1 MQEQL
6 TKNTKDVQKNSSQN
20 YIKIFQ
26 IIISIFYLVGLIG
39 MSIPSLRPYFQML
52 TPFHL
57 LLNFGILLYFHKD
70 WNYSFLIF
78 IAVGF
83 SLGYGSEVMG
93 VHTGFPFG
101 DYWYGDVL
109 GWQLF
114 EVPLMIGINWL
125 ILVYCTGNLFHEKI
139 NNDWLAAGLASL
151 MMMLIDVIIEP
162 VAVALDFWKW
172 ESDIIP
178 LSNFLGWLAV
188 AFIIQLFY
196 RKLNFNKKNTISWYL
211 LFNLITFFAVLNFI
225 L

>member
-6 TKNTKDVQKNSSQN
+6 TKNTKEVQKNSSQN

-139 NNDWLAAGLASL
+139 SNDWLAAGLASL

-162 VAVALDFWKW
+162 VAVTLDFWKW

-196 RKLNFNKKNTISWYL
+196 RKLNFNKKNAISWYL

>member
-1 MQEQL
+1 MHQQL
-6 TKNTKDVQKNSSQN
+6 SKDTGLSPKPLLQDKL
-20 YIKIFQ
+20 KIFQ
-26 IIISIFYLVGLIG
+26 GVISIFYLVGLVG
-39 MSIPSLRPYFQML
+39 MSLPMFRDYFQIL
-52 TPFHL
+52 TPMHL
-57 LLNFGILLYFHKD
+57 LLNFGILLYFHRG
-70 WNYSFLIF
+70 WNIQFLLFLVI
-78 IAVGF
+78 GF
-83 SLGYGSEVMG
+83 LLGYGSEVLG

-101 DYWYGDVL
+101 DYWYGPVL

-125 ILVYCTGNLFHEKI
+125 ILVYCTGNLLAVKI
-139 NNDWLAAGLASL
+139 ENDWLAAILGAF

-162 VAVALDFWKW
+162 VAVALDFWQW

-178 LSNFLGWLAV
+178 ISNFIGWIAV

-196 RKLNFNKKNTISWYL
+196 RKLKFHKENAISWYL

>member
-6 TKNTKDVQKNSSQN
+6 TKNTKDVQKNLSQN

-39 MSIPSLRPYFQML
+39 MSIPSLRPYFQLL

-57 LLNFGILLYFHKD
+57 LLNFGILLFFHKG

-83 SLGYGSEVMG
+83 SLGFGSEVMG

-101 DYWYGDVL
+101 DYWYGGVL

-125 ILVYCTGNLFHEKI
+125 ILVYCTGNLFYKKI

-178 LSNFLGWLAV
+178 LSNFIGWLAV

-196 RKLNFNKKNTISWYL
+196 RKLNFNKENSISWYL
-211 LFNLITFFAVLNFI
+211 LFNLIIFFAVLNFT